1 MSIGLQPTKTDNV
14 VSLRAL
20 SKNSKKKIDKKS
32 GRKQPRANDY
42 GIEFEPAPD
51 SQFSINTPLKQK
63 LMTTPST
70 NGSIK
75 PNKTPK
81 ISTVFSTPKS
91 KKKLELS
98 VIEEDAGETHIIDE
112 KKNSTEI
119 NKSLPVKKRKI
130 DDINLDEMETPT
142 KKTKTLS
149 DLPWVAYCSQ
159 QHKQNILNNNYLCSD
174 IIISTQNLLKFEF
187 PEINGFQE
195 TTLAPVKLNGKWV
208 SETGFQSQESPS
220 LQIHHNGNAHWVLSL
235 QTRDGNIYLLDSLSL
250 NLTTSLEYQLTQIYG
265 KDKKKLIIRIPDVQ
279 KQQNSIDCG
288 LFAIANA
295 LEFCQTGFKGG
306 THITYEQKYMRE
318 HLIHCLENGK
328 FTHFPKNNFGKT
340 PKNLKTK
347 THIISINCDC
357 GKPDTIEDMVG
368 CEGKT
373 GRKMCDVWTHRS
385 CAKKNMKE
393 NSWFCEV
400 HR

>member
-1 MSIGLQPTKTDNV
+1 MKTSIFL
-14 VSLRAL
+14 
-20 SKNSKKKIDKKS
+20 
-32 GRKQPRANDY
+32 
-42 GIEFEPAPD
+42 
-51 SQFSINTPLKQK
+51 
-63 LMTTPST
+63 
-70 NGSIK
+70 
-75 PNKTPK
+75 
-81 ISTVFSTPKS
+81 
-91 KKKLELS
+91 
-98 VIEEDAGETHIIDE
+98 
-112 KKNSTEI
+112 
-119 NKSLPVKKRKI
+119 
-130 DDINLDEMETPT
+130 
-142 KKTKTLS
+142 
-149 DLPWVAYCSQ
+149 
-159 QHKQNILNNNYLCSD
+159 
-174 IIISTQNLLKFEF
+174 
-187 PEINGFQE
+187 
-195 TTLAPVKLNGKWV
+195 
-208 SETGFQSQESPS
+208 
-220 LQIHHNGNAHWVLSL
+220 
-235 QTRDGNIYLLDSLSL
+235 LSL

-295 LEFCQTGFKGG
+295 LEFCQSGFKGG

-328 FTHFPKNNFGKT
+328 FTHFPKNYFGKA

-385 CAKKNMKE
+385 CAKKNMMRG

>member
-1 MSIGLQPTKTDNV
+1 MSIGLQPTKNNV

-81 ISTVFSTPKS
+81 ISTEFSTPKS

-149 DLPWVAYCSQ
+149 DLPWIGYCSQ
-159 QHKQNILNNNYLCSD
+159 QHKQNILNNKYLCSD

-295 LEFCQTGFKGG
+295 LEFCQ
-306 THITYEQKYMRE
+306 
-318 HLIHCLENGK
+318 NW
-328 FTHFPKNNFGKT
+328 
-340 PKNLKTK
+340 
-347 THIISINCDC
+347 
-357 GKPDTIEDMVG
+357 V
-368 CEGKT
+368 
-373 GRKMCDVWTHRS
+373 
-385 CAKKNMKE
+385 
-393 NSWFCEV
+393 
-400 HR
+400 

>member
-1 MSIGLQPTKTDNV
+1 
-14 VSLRAL
+14 
-20 SKNSKKKIDKKS
+20 
-32 GRKQPRANDY
+32 
-42 GIEFEPAPD
+42 
-51 SQFSINTPLKQK
+51 
-63 LMTTPST
+63 MTTPST

-81 ISTVFSTPKS
+81 ISTEFSTPKS

-149 DLPWVAYCSQ
+149 DLPWIGYCSQ
-159 QHKQNILNNNYLCSD
+159 QHKQNILNNKYLCSD

-220 LQIHHNGNAHWVLSL
+220 VQIHHNGNAHWVLSL

-328 FTHFPKNNFGKT
+328 FTHFPKNYFGKT

-368 CEGKT
+368 CEGKP
-373 GRKMCDVWTHRS
+373 GVKCVMSGHIGLV
-385 CAKKNMKE
+385 KKKI
-393 NSWFCEV
+393 
-400 HR
+400 

>member
-1 MSIGLQPTKTDNV
+1 MSVHSRDASHSRVESPPCVPVHSRGRVATPPDSPVRDRDFSPPTAASRTFTEPPIYIKGPLSPLSNFFPCTLVFRGMSFPSSENVYQYVKAVEHSHFTLAEQIRHSKTAED
-14 VSLRAL
+14 AKHL
-20 SKNSKKKIDKKS
+20 SKSYHKISSNWRMFRDEENN
-32 GRKQPRANDY
+32 QEQMIIELNANLRQ
-42 GIEFEPAPD
+42 IHKI
-51 SQFSINTPLKQK
+51 SINTPLKQK

-81 ISTVFSTPKS
+81 ISTEFSTPKS

-98 VIEEDAGETHIIDE
+98 VIEEDAGKTNIIDE

-149 DLPWVAYCSQ
+149 DLPWIGYCSQ
-159 QHKQNILNNNYLCSD
+159 QHKQNILNNQYLCSD

-195 TTLAPVKLNGKWV
+195 TTLAPVKVNGKWV

-220 LQIHHNGNAHWVLSL
+220 VQIHHNGNAHWVLSL

-250 NLTTSLEYQLTQIYG
+250 NLTTF
-265 KDKKKLIIRIPDVQ
+265 IRISV
-279 KQQNSIDCG
+279 N
-288 LFAIANA
+288 AN
-295 LEFCQTGFKGG
+295 L
-306 THITYEQKYMRE
+306 R
-318 HLIHCLENGK
+318 
-328 FTHFPKNNFGKT
+328 
-340 PKNLKTK
+340 
-347 THIISINCDC
+347 
-357 GKPDTIEDMVG
+357 
-368 CEGKT
+368 
-373 GRKMCDVWTHRS
+373 
-385 CAKKNMKE
+385 
-393 NSWFCEV
+393 
-400 HR
+400 

>member
-1 MSIGLQPTKTDNV
+1 
-14 VSLRAL
+14 
-20 SKNSKKKIDKKS
+20 
-32 GRKQPRANDY
+32 
-42 GIEFEPAPD
+42 
-51 SQFSINTPLKQK
+51 
-63 LMTTPST
+63 
-70 NGSIK
+70 
-75 PNKTPK
+75 
-81 ISTVFSTPKS
+81 
-91 KKKLELS
+91 
-98 VIEEDAGETHIIDE
+98 
-112 KKNSTEI
+112 
-119 NKSLPVKKRKI
+119 
-130 DDINLDEMETPT
+130 METPT

-149 DLPWVAYCSQ
+149 NLPWIGYCSQ
-159 QHKQNILNNNYLCSD
+159 QHKQNILNNKYLCSD

-195 TTLAPVKLNGKWV
+195 TTLAPVKVNGKWV

-220 LQIHHNGNAHWVLSL
+220 VQIHHNGNAHWVLSL

-328 FTHFPKNNFGKT
+328 FTHFPKNYFGKT

-385 CAKKNMKE
+385 CAKKNMKG